1 VYVSLSLSLSLSFSF
16 SLSLCLFLSL
26 SLSLSLSLFL
36 YLYLSLTHCSI
47 CLVYVQDEQISATED
62 SAESTK
68 NLNQKY
74 LMHETV
80 RLMLKDKL
88 SELREEID
96 STERLPA
103 CTLEILAIAH
113 TQY

>member
-1 VYVSLSLSLSLSFSF
+1 
-16 SLSLCLFLSL
+16 
-26 SLSLSLSLFL
+26 
-36 YLYLSLTHCSI
+36 
-47 CLVYVQDEQISATED
+47 VQDEQISATED
-62 SAESTK
+62 SAESTQ

-80 RLMLKDKL
+80 RLVLTDKI